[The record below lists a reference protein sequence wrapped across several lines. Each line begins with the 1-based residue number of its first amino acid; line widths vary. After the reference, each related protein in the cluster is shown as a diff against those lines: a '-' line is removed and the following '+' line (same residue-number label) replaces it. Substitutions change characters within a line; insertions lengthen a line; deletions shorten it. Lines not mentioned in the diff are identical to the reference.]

1 MADSELRSSRDT
13 RLLVLVILTALAVLF
28 FLATFRVPEATVRPA
43 APPTGLLDRIAP
55 RGAYEDLATAVY
67 STLQRAAP
75 GIVQL
80 EITATVDPAKTGR
93 PRPSAAA
100 APPNRLVP
108 AVRISPELALAT
120 IPAGFDVVPGGPLE
134 IGVRAADTGREM
146 VIAYARPRD
155 AGDRPPAPA
164 TDFPGYKYV
173 AVVEAA
179 AGGPT
184 ASPVFIGRVDFQVD
198 ERWGG
203 DLLIPGGSAMLPVG
217 ALIYT
222 LDSRFVGMVIGWP
235 DGSRRIVPAEVLT
248 RTMGGGGAG
257 GER

>member
-13 RLLVLVILTALAVLF
+13 RLLVLVIGIALAVLF
-28 FLATFRVPEATVRPA
+28 ALARIRFPEATVHPA
-43 APPTGLLDRIAP
+43 APPTGLLDRLAP
-55 RGAYEDLATAVY
+55 RGAYDDLETAVQ
-67 STLQRAAP
+67 TTIRRAAP

-80 EITATVDPAKTGR
+80 EIAAVDVGKAGK
-93 PRPSAAA
+93 PRQPA
-100 APPNRLVP
+100 APALPNRLVP
-108 AVRISPELALAT
+108 AVRISAELALAT
-120 IPAGFDVVPGGPLE
+120 VPAGYEVVPGGSGE
-134 IGVRAADTGREM
+134 VAVRATDPAREM
-146 VIAYARPRD
+146 VVAYVRSRD

-164 TDFPGYKYV
+164 TDFPGYRYV

-184 ASPVFIGRVDFQVD
+184 ASPTFIGRVDFQVD

-203 DLLIPGGSAMLPVG
+203 DLYIPGGSAALPLG

-222 LDSRFVGMVIGWP
+222 LDSRFLGMVIGWP

-257 GER
+257 GDR

>member
-13 RLLVLVILTALAVLF
+13 RLLVLVIVTALAVLF
-28 FLATFRVPEATVRPA
+28 VLARFRFPEADVRPA
-43 APPTGLLDRIAP
+43 APPTGLLDRLAP
-55 RGAYEDLATAVY
+55 RSAFEDLGTAVY

-80 EITATVDPAKTGR
+80 EITAGPDTSKQAR
-93 PRPSAAA
+93 PRQPGAPT
-100 APPNRLVP
+100 PPNRLVP

-120 IPAGFDVVPGGPLE
+120 VPVGFEVVPGGSQE
-134 IGVRAADTGREM
+134 IGVRAADPVREM

-164 TDFPGYKYV
+164 TDFSGYKYV

-203 DLLIPGGSAMLPVG
+203 DLLIPGGSVPLPIG
-217 ALIYT
+217 ALVYT
-222 LDSRFVGMVIGWP
+222 LDSRFLGMVIGWP
-235 DGSRRIVPAEVLT
+235 DGGRRIVPADVLT

>member
-13 RLLVLVILTALAVLF
+13 RLLVLVIGIALAVLF
-28 FLATFRVPEATVRPA
+28 VLARYRFPEASVRPA
-43 APPTGLLDRIAP
+43 APPTGLLDRLAP
-55 RGAYEDLATAVY
+55 RGAYDDLATAVQ
-67 STLQRAAP
+67 TTMQRASP

-80 EITATVDPAKTGR
+80 EITPVDPAKAGK
-93 PRPSAAA
+93 PRQPSA
-100 APPNRLVP
+100 PVLPNRLVP
-108 AVRISPELALAT
+108 AVRISSELALAT
-120 IPAGFDVVPGGPLE
+120 IPAGYEVVPGGPGE
-134 IGVRAADTGREM
+134 IGVRAADPAREM
-146 VIAYARPRD
+146 VIAYVRPRD

-164 TDFPGYKYV
+164 ADFPGYRYV
-173 AVVEAA
+173 ALIEAA

-203 DLLIPGGSAMLPVG
+203 DLFVPGGSATLPIG

-222 LDSRFVGMVIGWP
+222 LDSRFLGMVIGWP
-235 DGSRRIVPAEVLT
+235 DGSRRIVPADVLT